1 VRLRVVS
8 PLAAGVAA
16 LVFAA
21 TLTAAPSVFAQ
32 PTKDISQVQA
42 ELDALQNRAE
52 SASENNNAAQVKFNK
67 ISKRLHAAQ
76 SRVDRAKAQ
85 QAKILSTTNRIA
97 ASADMSGGGGLQ
109 SSLGLL
115 LSDNPTGFLEQAV
128 AVQQVS
134 RSQNT
139 SLRRIQSAQ
148 LSLAQAEIQLSQEK
162 AAASAAQTEMR
173 KRRDDINNAVADT
186 QKLLSSLKAEER
198 RRLAEEA
205 ARARAASDAA
215 AAAARRQAA
224 SQSSFH
230 SSSSSSSSSSS
241 DSNSSNSDS
250 GNSGGGSSSGSSSD
264 NGGDYNGGGSS
275 SSRAMIAVNYA
286 LSQVGKPYSYNAQ
299 PPYSWDCSKL
309 TAAAW
314 ARAGVHLTALS
325 WAQANEM
332 RHVSSSNLQPGDILF
347 YFNGAHHV
355 AMYIGGGMIVEAAS
369 PRVGVQVTSVWN
381 RWSSRHFSFAGRPLG

>member
-1 VRLRVVS
+1 MRLRVVS
-8 PLAAGVAA
+8 PIAAGVAA

-21 TLTAAPSVFAQ
+21 SLTAAPTVFAQ
-32 PTKDISQVQA
+32 PTKDIAQVSA
-42 ELDALQNRAE
+42 ELDALQTRAE
-52 SASENNNAAQVKFNK
+52 TASENYNEAQVKFNK
-67 ISKRLHAAQ
+67 ISKRLAAAQ
-76 SRVDRAKAQ
+76 SRVDRAKVQ

-97 ASADMSGGGGLQ
+97 ASAYMAGGGGLQ

-139 SLRRIQSAQ
+139 SLRRIQTAQ
-148 LSLAQAEIQLSQEK
+148 LSLAQAEIQLSQQK
-162 AAASAAQTEMR
+162 AAAAAAKAEMA
-173 KRRDDINNAVADT
+173 KRRSDINSAVADT
-186 QKLLSSLKAEER
+186 EKLLASLKAEER
-198 RRLAEEA
+198 KRLGEQA
-205 ARARAASDAA
+205 ARARAASAA
-215 AAAARRQAA
+215 AAASARARVAA
-224 SQSSFH
+224 QSVATDNSNNNSNSG
-230 SSSSSSSSSSS
+230 SSNSNSSSSS
-241 DSNSSNSDS
+241 DSNNNSSND
-250 GNSGGGSSSGSSSD
+250 NGGGS
-264 NGGDYNGGGSS
+264 NGGGSS

-286 LSQVGKPYSYNAQ
+286 LAQVGKPYSYNAQ

-314 ARAGVHLTALS
+314 ARAGVYLTALS

-332 RHVSSSNLQPGDILF
+332 RHVSTNDLQPGDILF

-369 PRVGVQVTSVWN
+369 PRVGVQVTSAWN
-381 RWSSRHFSFAGRPLG
+381 RWSSSHFSFAGRPLG

>member
-16 LVFAA
+16 LMVAA
-21 TLTAAPSVFAQ
+21 ALTAAPSVSAQ
-32 PTKDISQVQA
+32 PTKNIAQVSA
-42 ELDALQNRAE
+42 ELDALQTRAE
-52 SASENNNAAQVKFNK
+52 TASENYNAAQVKFNK

-76 SRVDRAKAQ
+76 SRVDRAKLQ

-97 ASADMSGGGGLQ
+97 ASAYMSGGGGLQ

-148 LSLAQAEIQLSQEK
+148 LSLAQAEIQLAQEK

-198 RRLAEEA
+198 KRLGEEA
-205 ARARAASDAA
+205 ARARAASAAA
-215 AAAARRQAA
+215 AAAARHRVAA
-224 SQSSFH
+224 QSAFH
-230 SSSSSSSSSSS
+230 ATSG
-241 DSNSSNSDS
+241 DS
-250 GNSGGGSSSGSSSD
+250 NSGGGNSSSNSSD
-264 NGGDYNGGGSS
+264 NSGSYSGGGSS

-286 LSQVGKPYSYNAQ
+286 LSQVGKPYSFNAQ

-314 ARAGVHLTALS
+314 AHAGVQLTALS

-332 RHVSSSNLQPGDILF
+332 RHVSSNDLQPGDILF

-369 PRVGVQVTSVWN
+369 PRLGVQVTNAWN
-381 RWSSRHFSFAGRPLG
+381 NWSSSHFSFAGRPLG

>member
-1 VRLRVVS
+1 MRLRVVS

-16 LVFAA
+16 LMVAA
-21 TLTAAPSVFAQ
+21 ALTAAPSVSAQ
-32 PTKDISQVQA
+32 PTKNIAQVSA
-42 ELDALQNRAE
+42 ELDALQTRAE
-52 SASENNNAAQVKFNK
+52 TASENYNAAQVKFNK

-76 SRVDRAKAQ
+76 SRVDRAKLQ

-97 ASADMSGGGGLQ
+97 ASAYMSGGGGLQ

-148 LSLAQAEIQLSQEK
+148 LSLAQAEIQLAQEK

-198 RRLAEEA
+198 KRLGEEA
-205 ARARAASDAA
+205 ARARAASAAA
-215 AAAARRQAA
+215 AAAARHRVAA
-224 SQSSFH
+224 QSAFH
-230 SSSSSSSSSSS
+230 ATSG
-241 DSNSSNSDS
+241 DS
-250 GNSGGGSSSGSSSD
+250 NSGGGNSSSNSSD
-264 NGGDYNGGGSS
+264 NSGSYSGGGSS

-286 LSQVGKPYSYNAQ
+286 LSQVGKPYSFNAQ

-314 ARAGVHLTALS
+314 AHAGVQLTALS

-332 RHVSSSNLQPGDILF
+332 RHVSSNDLQPGDILF

-369 PRVGVQVTSVWN
+369 PRLGVQVTNAWN
-381 RWSSRHFSFAGRPLG
+381 NWSSSHFSFAGRPLG

>member
-1 VRLRVVS
+1 MRLRVVS
-8 PLAAGVAA
+8 PIAAGVAA

-21 TLTAAPSVFAQ
+21 SLTAAPTVFAQ
-32 PTKDISQVQA
+32 PTRDIAQVSA
-42 ELDALQNRAE
+42 ELEALQTRAE
-52 SASENNNAAQVKFNK
+52 TASENYNEAQVKFNK
-67 ISKRLHAAQ
+67 ISKRLQAAQ
-76 SRVDRAKAQ
+76 SRVDRAKVQ

-97 ASADMSGGGGLQ
+97 ASAYMAGGGGLQ

-139 SLRRIQSAQ
+139 SLRRIQTAQ
-148 LSLAQAEIQLSQEK
+148 LSLAQAEIQLSQQK
-162 AAASAAQTEMR
+162 AAAAAAKAEMA
-173 KRRDDINNAVADT
+173 KRRNDINSAVADT
-186 QKLLSSLKAEER
+186 EKLLASLKAEER
-198 RRLAEEA
+198 KRLGEQA
-205 ARARAASDAA
+205 ARARAASAA
-215 AAAARRQAA
+215 AAASARARVAA
-224 SQSSFH
+224 QSVAT
-230 SSSSSSSSSSS
+230 
-241 DSNSSNSDS
+241 DNSNN
-250 GNSGGGSSSGSSSD
+250 NSSSGSNSSSSNDSNNNSSND
-264 NGGDYNGGGSS
+264 NGSGSTGGGSS

-314 ARAGVHLTALS
+314 ARAGVYLTALS

-332 RHVSSSNLQPGDILF
+332 RHVSTNDLQPGDILF

-369 PRVGVQVTSVWN
+369 PRVGVQVTSAWN

>member
-1 VRLRVVS
+1 M
-8 PLAAGVAA
+8 VAA
-16 LVFAA
+16 A
-21 TLTAAPSVFAQ
+21 LTAAPSVSAQ
-32 PTKDISQVQA
+32 PTKNIAQVSA
-42 ELDALQNRAE
+42 ELDALQTRAE
-52 SASENNNAAQVKFNK
+52 TASENYNAAQVKFNK

-76 SRVDRAKAQ
+76 SRVDRAKLQ

-97 ASADMSGGGGLQ
+97 ASAYMSGGGGLQ

-148 LSLAQAEIQLSQEK
+148 LSLAQAEIQLAQEK

-173 KRRDDINNAVADT
+173 MRRDDINNAVADT

-198 RRLAEEA
+198 KRLGEEA
-205 ARARAASDAA
+205 ARARAASAAA
-215 AAAARRQAA
+215 AAAARHRVAA
-224 SQSSFH
+224 QSAFH
-230 SSSSSSSSSSS
+230 ATSG
-241 DSNSSNSDS
+241 NS
-250 GNSGGGSSSGSSSD
+250 NSGGGNSSSNSSD
-264 NGGDYNGGGSS
+264 NSGSYSGGGSS

-286 LSQVGKPYSYNAQ
+286 LSQVGKPYSFNAQ

-314 ARAGVHLTALS
+314 AHAGVQLTALS

-332 RHVSSSNLQPGDILF
+332 RHVSSNDLQPGDILF

-369 PRVGVQVTSVWN
+369 PRLGVQVTNAWN
-381 RWSSRHFSFAGRPLG
+381 NWSSSHFSFAGRPLG

>member
-16 LVFAA
+16 LMVAA
-21 TLTAAPSVFAQ
+21 ALTAAPSVSAQ
-32 PTKDISQVQA
+32 PTKNIAQVSA
-42 ELDALQNRAE
+42 ELDALQTRAE
-52 SASENNNAAQVKFNK
+52 TASENYNAAQVKFNK

-76 SRVDRAKAQ
+76 SRVDRAKLQ

-97 ASADMSGGGGLQ
+97 ASAYMSGGGGLQ

-148 LSLAQAEIQLSQEK
+148 LSLAQAEIQLAQEK

-198 RRLAEEA
+198 KRLGEEA
-205 ARARAASDAA
+205 ARARAASAAA
-215 AAAARRQAA
+215 AAAARHRVAA
-224 SQSSFH
+224 QSAFH
-230 SSSSSSSSSSS
+230 ATSG
-241 DSNSSNSDS
+241 NS
-250 GNSGGGSSSGSSSD
+250 NSGGGNSSSNSSD
-264 NGGDYNGGGSS
+264 NSGSYSGGGSS

-286 LSQVGKPYSYNAQ
+286 LSQVGKPYSFNAQ

-314 ARAGVHLTALS
+314 AHAGVQLTALS

-332 RHVSSSNLQPGDILF
+332 RHVSSNDLQPGDILF

-369 PRVGVQVTSVWN
+369 PRLGVQVTNAWN
-381 RWSSRHFSFAGRPLG
+381 NWSSSHFSFAGRPLG

>member
-1 VRLRVVS
+1 
-8 PLAAGVAA
+8 VAA

-21 TLTAAPSVFAQ
+21 SLTAAPTVFAQ
-32 PTKDISQVQA
+32 PTRDIAQVSA
-42 ELDALQNRAE
+42 ELEALQTRAE
-52 SASENNNAAQVKFNK
+52 TASENYNEAQVKFNK
-67 ISKRLHAAQ
+67 ISKRLQAAQ
-76 SRVDRAKAQ
+76 SRVDRAKVQ

-97 ASADMSGGGGLQ
+97 ASAYMAGGGGLQ

-139 SLRRIQSAQ
+139 SLRRIQTAQ
-148 LSLAQAEIQLSQEK
+148 LSLAQAEIQLSQQK
-162 AAASAAQTEMR
+162 AAAAAAKAEMA
-173 KRRDDINNAVADT
+173 KRRNDINSAVADT
-186 QKLLSSLKAEER
+186 EKLLASLKAEER
-198 RRLAEEA
+198 KRLGEQA
-205 ARARAASDAA
+205 ARARAASAA
-215 AAAARRQAA
+215 AAASARARVAA
-224 SQSSFH
+224 QSVAT
-230 SSSSSSSSSSS
+230 
-241 DSNSSNSDS
+241 DNSNN
-250 GNSGGGSSSGSSSD
+250 NSSSGSNSSSSNDSNNNSSND
-264 NGGDYNGGGSS
+264 NGSGSTGGGSS

-314 ARAGVHLTALS
+314 ARAGVYLTALS

-332 RHVSSSNLQPGDILF
+332 RHVSTNDLQPGDILF

-369 PRVGVQVTSVWN
+369 PRVGVQVTSAWN

>member
-8 PLAAGVAA
+8 PIAAGVAA

-21 TLTAAPSVFAQ
+21 SLTAAPTVFAQ
-32 PTKDISQVQA
+32 PTKDIAQVSA
-42 ELDALQNRAE
+42 ELEALQTRAE
-52 SASENNNAAQVKFNK
+52 TASENYNEAQVKFNK
-67 ISKRLHAAQ
+67 ISKRLAAAQ
-76 SRVDRAKAQ
+76 SRVDRAKVQ

-97 ASADMSGGGGLQ
+97 ASAYMAGGGGLQ

-139 SLRRIQSAQ
+139 SLRRIQTAQ
-148 LSLAQAEIQLSQEK
+148 LSLAQAEIQLSQQK
-162 AAASAAQTEMR
+162 AAAAAAKAEMA
-173 KRRDDINNAVADT
+173 KRRSDINSAVADT
-186 QKLLSSLKAEER
+186 EKLLASLKAEER
-198 RRLAEEA
+198 KRLGEQA
-205 ARARAASDAA
+205 ARARAASAA
-215 AAAARRQAA
+215 AAASARARVAA
-224 SQSSFH
+224 QSVATDNSNNNSNSG
-230 SSSSSSSSSSS
+230 SSNSNSSSSS
-241 DSNSSNSDS
+241 DSNNNSSND
-250 GNSGGGSSSGSSSD
+250 NGGGS
-264 NGGDYNGGGSS
+264 NGGGSS

-286 LSQVGKPYSYNAQ
+286 LAQVGKPYSYNAQ

-314 ARAGVHLTALS
+314 ARAGVYLTALS

-332 RHVSSSNLQPGDILF
+332 RHVSTNDLQPGDILF

-369 PRVGVQVTSVWN
+369 PRVGVQVTSAWN
-381 RWSSRHFSFAGRPLG
+381 RWSSSHFSFAGRPLG

>member
-1 VRLRVVS
+1 MRLRVVS

-21 TLTAAPSVFAQ
+21 SLSAAPSVSSQ
-32 PTKDISQVQA
+32 PTKDIAQVTA
-42 ELDALQNRAE
+42 ELDALQTRAE
-52 SASENNNAAQVKFNK
+52 SASENYNAAQVKFNK

-76 SRVDRAKAQ
+76 ARVDRAQAK

-97 ASADMSGGGGLQ
+97 ASAYMAGGGGLQ

-134 RSQNT
+134 RSQNS
-139 SLRRIQSAQ
+139 SLRRIQTAQ
-148 LSLAQAEIQLSQEK
+148 LSLAQAEIQLAQEK
-162 AAASAAQTEMR
+162 AAAAAVQTDMR
-173 KRRDDINNAVADT
+173 KRRNEVDQAVAET
-186 QKLLSSLKAEER
+186 EKLLSSLKAEER
-198 RRLAEEA
+198 KRIGEAA
-205 ARARAASDAA
+205 ARARAASAA
-215 AAAARRQAA
+215 AAVAARRAAAA
-224 SQSSFH
+224 SSNN
-230 SSSSSSSSSSS
+230 
-241 DSNSSNSDS
+241 NSSNNS
-250 GNSGGGSSSGSSSD
+250 NSGGGGSSNDS
-264 NGGDYNGGGSS
+264 GGSYNGGGSS

-314 ARAGVHLTALS
+314 AHAGVYLTPLS
-325 WAQANEM
+325 WSQANEV
-332 RHVSSSNLQPGDILF
+332 RHISTNDLQPGDILF
-347 YFNGAHHV
+347 YFNNAHHV

-369 PRVGVQVTSVWN
+369 PRLGVQVTSAWN
-381 RWSSRHFSFAGRPLG
+381 NWSSSHFSFAGRPLG

>member
-1 VRLRVVS
+1 MRLRVVS

-42 ELDALQNRAE
+42 ELDALQTRAE
-52 SASENNNAAQVKFNK
+52 SASENYNAAQVKFNK

-97 ASADMSGGGGLQ
+97 ASAYMSGGGGLQ

-198 RRLAEEA
+198 RRLSEAA

-230 SSSSSSSSSSS
+230 TSSNGSSSSS

-250 GNSGGGSSSGSSSD
+250 GNSGGGYS
-264 NGGDYNGGGSS
+264 GGGSS

-314 ARAGVHLTALS
+314 AHAGVQLTALS

-332 RHVSSSNLQPGDILF
+332 RHVSSSDLQPGDILF

>member
-1 VRLRVVS
+1 MRLRVVS
-8 PLAAGVAA
+8 PIAAGVAA

-21 TLTAAPSVFAQ
+21 SLTAAPTVFAQ
-32 PTKDISQVQA
+32 PTRDIAQVSA
-42 ELDALQNRAE
+42 ELEALQTRAE
-52 SASENNNAAQVKFNK
+52 TASENYNEAQVKFNK
-67 ISKRLHAAQ
+67 ISKRLQAAQ
-76 SRVDRAKAQ
+76 SRVDRAKVQ

-97 ASADMSGGGGLQ
+97 ASAYMAGGGGLQ

-139 SLRRIQSAQ
+139 SLRRIQTAQ
-148 LSLAQAEIQLSQEK
+148 LSLAQAEIQLSQQK
-162 AAASAAQTEMR
+162 AAAAAAKAEMA
-173 KRRDDINNAVADT
+173 KRRSDINSAVADT
-186 QKLLSSLKAEER
+186 EKLLASLKAEER
-198 RRLAEEA
+198 KRLSEEA
-205 ARARAASDAA
+205 ARARAASAA
-215 AAAARRQAA
+215 AAAAASARARVAA
-224 SQSSFH
+224 QSVATDNSNNN
-230 SSSSSSSSSSS
+230 SSSGNSNSSSSSSS
-241 DSNSSNSDS
+241 DSNNNSSND
-250 GNSGGGSSSGSSSD
+250 NGGGS
-264 NGGDYNGGGSS
+264 NGGGSS

-314 ARAGVHLTALS
+314 ARAGVYLTALS

-332 RHVSSSNLQPGDILF
+332 RHVSTNDLQPGDILF

-369 PRVGVQVTSVWN
+369 PRVGVQVTSAWN

>member
-1 VRLRVVS
+1 MRLRVVS
-8 PLAAGVAA
+8 PIAAGVAA

-21 TLTAAPSVFAQ
+21 SLTAAPTVFAQ
-32 PTKDISQVQA
+32 PTRDIAQVSA
-42 ELDALQNRAE
+42 ELEALQTRAE
-52 SASENNNAAQVKFNK
+52 TASENYNEAQVKFNK
-67 ISKRLHAAQ
+67 ISKRLQAAQ
-76 SRVDRAKAQ
+76 SRVDRAKVQ

-97 ASADMSGGGGLQ
+97 ASAYMAGGGGLQ

-139 SLRRIQSAQ
+139 SLRRIQTAQ
-148 LSLAQAEIQLSQEK
+148 LSLAQAEIQLSQQK
-162 AAASAAQTEMR
+162 AAAAAAKAEMA
-173 KRRDDINNAVADT
+173 KRRNDINSAVADT
-186 QKLLSSLKAEER
+186 EKLLASLKAEER
-198 RRLAEEA
+198 KRLGEQA
-205 ARARAASDAA
+205 ARARAASAA
-215 AAAARRQAA
+215 AAASARARVAA
-224 SQSSFH
+224 QSVATDNSNNNSSSGSN
-230 SSSSSSSSSSS
+230 SSSSSSN
-241 DSNSSNSDS
+241 DSNNNSSNDN
-250 GNSGGGSSSGSSSD
+250 GSGS
-264 NGGDYNGGGSS
+264 NGGGSS

-314 ARAGVHLTALS
+314 ARAGVYLTALS
-325 WAQANEM
+325 WAQANEV
-332 RHVSSSNLQPGDILF
+332 RHVSTNDLQPGDILF

-369 PRVGVQVTSVWN
+369 PRVGVQVTSAWN
-381 RWSSRHFSFAGRPLG
+381 RWSSSHFSFAGRPLG

>member
-1 VRLRVVS
+1 MRLRVVS
-8 PLAAGVAA
+8 PIAAGVAA

-21 TLTAAPSVFAQ
+21 SLTAAPTVFAQ
-32 PTKDISQVQA
+32 PTKDIAQVSA
-42 ELDALQNRAE
+42 ELEALQTRAE
-52 SASENNNAAQVKFNK
+52 TASENYNEAQVKFNK
-67 ISKRLHAAQ
+67 ISKRLQAAQ
-76 SRVDRAKAQ
+76 SRVDRAKVQ

-97 ASADMSGGGGLQ
+97 ASAYMAGGGGLQ

-139 SLRRIQSAQ
+139 SLRRIQTAQ
-148 LSLAQAEIQLSQEK
+148 LSLAQAEIQLSQQK
-162 AAASAAQTEMR
+162 AAAAAAKAEMA
-173 KRRDDINNAVADT
+173 KRRSDINSAVADT
-186 QKLLSSLKAEER
+186 EKLLSSLKAEER
-198 RRLAEEA
+198 KRLGEAA
-205 ARARAASDAA
+205 ARARAASAA
-215 AAAARRQAA
+215 AAASARARVAA
-224 SQSSFH
+224 QSVATDNSNNN
-230 SSSSSSSSSSS
+230 SSSSS
-241 DSNSSNSDS
+241 DSNNNSSND
-250 GNSGGGSSSGSSSD
+250 NGGGS
-264 NGGDYNGGGSS
+264 NGGGSS

-314 ARAGVHLTALS
+314 ARAGVYLTALS

-332 RHVSSSNLQPGDILF
+332 RHVSTNDLQPGDILF

-369 PRVGVQVTSVWN
+369 PRSGVQVTSAWN
-381 RWSSRHFSFAGRPLG
+381 RWSSSHFSFAGRPLG

>member
-1 VRLRVVS
+1 MRLRVVS

-16 LVFAA
+16 LMVAA
-21 TLTAAPSVFAQ
+21 ALTAAPSVSAQ
-32 PTKDISQVQA
+32 PTKNIAQVSA
-42 ELDALQNRAE
+42 ELDALQTRAE
-52 SASENNNAAQVKFNK
+52 TASENYNAAQVKFNK

-76 SRVDRAKAQ
+76 SRVDRAKLQ

-97 ASADMSGGGGLQ
+97 ASAYMSGGGGLQ

-148 LSLAQAEIQLSQEK
+148 LSLAQAEIQLAQEK

-198 RRLAEEA
+198 KRLGEEA
-205 ARARAASDAA
+205 ARARAASAAA
-215 AAAARRQAA
+215 AAAARHRVAA
-224 SQSSFH
+224 QSAFDATSG
-230 SSSSSSSSSSS
+230 
-241 DSNSSNSDS
+241 NS
-250 GNSGGGSSSGSSSD
+250 NSGGGNSNSDNSGSYS
-264 NGGDYNGGGSS
+264 GGGSS

-286 LSQVGKPYSYNAQ
+286 LSQVGKPYSFNAQ

-314 ARAGVHLTALS
+314 AHAGVQLTALS

-332 RHVSSSNLQPGDILF
+332 RHVSSNDLQPGDILF

-369 PRVGVQVTSVWN
+369 PRLGVQVTNAWN
-381 RWSSRHFSFAGRPLG
+381 NWSSSHFSFAGRPLG

>member
-1 VRLRVVS
+1 MRLRVVS

-16 LVFAA
+16 LMVAA
-21 TLTAAPSVFAQ
+21 ALTAAPSVSAQ
-32 PTKDISQVQA
+32 PTKNIAQVSA
-42 ELDALQNRAE
+42 ELDALQTRAE
-52 SASENNNAAQVKFNK
+52 TASENYNAAQVKFNK

-76 SRVDRAKAQ
+76 SRVDRAKLQ

-97 ASADMSGGGGLQ
+97 ASAYMSGGGGLQ

-148 LSLAQAEIQLSQEK
+148 LSLAQAEIQLAQEK

-173 KRRDDINNAVADT
+173 MRRDDINNAVADT

-198 RRLAEEA
+198 KRLGEEA
-205 ARARAASDAA
+205 ARARAASAAA
-215 AAAARRQAA
+215 AAAARHRVAA
-224 SQSSFH
+224 QSAFH
-230 SSSSSSSSSSS
+230 ATSG
-241 DSNSSNSDS
+241 NS
-250 GNSGGGSSSGSSSD
+250 NSGGGNSSSNSSD
-264 NGGDYNGGGSS
+264 NSGSYSGGGSS

-286 LSQVGKPYSYNAQ
+286 LSQVGKPYSFNAQ

-314 ARAGVHLTALS
+314 AHAGVQLTALS

-332 RHVSSSNLQPGDILF
+332 RHVSSNDLQPGDILF

-369 PRVGVQVTSVWN
+369 PRLGVQVTNAWN
-381 RWSSRHFSFAGRPLG
+381 NWSSSHFSFAGRPLG

>member
-1 VRLRVVS
+1 MRLRVVS
-8 PLAAGVAA
+8 PIAAGVAA

-21 TLTAAPSVFAQ
+21 SLTAAPTVFAQ
-32 PTKDISQVQA
+32 PTKDIAQVSA
-42 ELDALQNRAE
+42 ELDALQTRAE
-52 SASENNNAAQVKFNK
+52 TASENYNAAQVKFNK
-67 ISKRLHAAQ
+67 ISKRLAAAQ
-76 SRVDRAKAQ
+76 SRVDRAKVQ

-97 ASADMSGGGGLQ
+97 ASAYMAGGGGLQ

-139 SLRRIQSAQ
+139 SLRRIQTAQ
-148 LSLAQAEIQLSQEK
+148 LSLAQAEIQLSQQK
-162 AAASAAQTEMR
+162 AAAAAAKAEMA
-173 KRRDDINNAVADT
+173 KRRSDINSAVADT
-186 QKLLSSLKAEER
+186 EKLLSSLKAEER
-198 RRLAEEA
+198 KRLGEAA
-205 ARARAASDAA
+205 ARARAASAA
-215 AAAARRQAA
+215 AAASARARVAA
-224 SQSSFH
+224 QSIADN
-230 SSSSSSSSSSS
+230 SS
-241 DSNSSNSDS
+241 SNSSS
-250 GNSGGGSSSGSSSD
+250 GNSNSNSSSGGGSSSSND
-264 NGGDYNGGGSS
+264 NSGYNGGGSS

-286 LSQVGKPYSYNAQ
+286 LSQVGKPYSFNAQ

-314 ARAGVHLTALS
+314 ARAGVYLTALS

-332 RHVSSSNLQPGDILF
+332 RHVSSNDLQPGDILF

-369 PRVGVQVTSVWN
+369 PRLGVQVTSAWN
-381 RWSSRHFSFAGRPLG
+381 NWSSSHFSFAGRPLG

>member
-1 VRLRVVS
+1 MRLRVVS
-8 PLAAGVAA
+8 PIAAGVAA

-21 TLTAAPSVFAQ
+21 SLTAAPTVFAQ
-32 PTKDISQVQA
+32 PTKDIAQVSA
-42 ELDALQNRAE
+42 ELEALQTRAE
-52 SASENNNAAQVKFNK
+52 TASENYNEAQVKFNK
-67 ISKRLHAAQ
+67 ISKRLAAAQ
-76 SRVDRAKAQ
+76 SRVDRAKVQ

-97 ASADMSGGGGLQ
+97 ASAYMAGGGGLQ

-139 SLRRIQSAQ
+139 SLRRIQTAQ
-148 LSLAQAEIQLSQEK
+148 LSLAQAEIQLSQQK
-162 AAASAAQTEMR
+162 AAAAAAKAEMA
-173 KRRDDINNAVADT
+173 KRRSDINSAVADT
-186 QKLLSSLKAEER
+186 EKLLSSLKAEER
-198 RRLAEEA
+198 KRLGEAA
-205 ARARAASDAA
+205 ARARAASAA
-215 AAAARRQAA
+215 AAASARARVAA
-224 SQSSFH
+224 QSVATDNSNNN
-230 SSSSSSSSSSS
+230 SSSSS
-241 DSNSSNSDS
+241 DSNNNSSND
-250 GNSGGGSSSGSSSD
+250 NGGGS
-264 NGGDYNGGGSS
+264 NGGGSS

-314 ARAGVHLTALS
+314 ARAGVYLTALS

-332 RHVSSSNLQPGDILF
+332 RHVSTNDLQPGDILF

-369 PRVGVQVTSVWN
+369 PRSGVQVTSAWN
-381 RWSSRHFSFAGRPLG
+381 RWSSSHFSFAGRPLG

>member
-1 VRLRVVS
+1 
-8 PLAAGVAA
+8 VAA

-21 TLTAAPSVFAQ
+21 SLTAAPTVFAQ
-32 PTKDISQVQA
+32 PTKDIAQVSA
-42 ELDALQNRAE
+42 ELDALQTRAE
-52 SASENNNAAQVKFNK
+52 TASENYNEAQVKFNK
-67 ISKRLHAAQ
+67 ISKRLAAAQ
-76 SRVDRAKAQ
+76 SRVDRAKVQ

-97 ASADMSGGGGLQ
+97 ASAYMAGGGGLQ

-139 SLRRIQSAQ
+139 SLRRIQTAQ
-148 LSLAQAEIQLSQEK
+148 LSLAQAEIQLSQQK
-162 AAASAAQTEMR
+162 AAAAAAKAEMA
-173 KRRDDINNAVADT
+173 KRRSDINSAVADT
-186 QKLLSSLKAEER
+186 EKLLASLKAEER
-198 RRLAEEA
+198 KRLGEQA
-205 ARARAASDAA
+205 ARARAASAA
-215 AAAARRQAA
+215 AAASARARVAA
-224 SQSSFH
+224 QSVATDNSNNNSNSG
-230 SSSSSSSSSSS
+230 SSNSNSSSSS
-241 DSNSSNSDS
+241 DSNNNSSND
-250 GNSGGGSSSGSSSD
+250 NGGGS
-264 NGGDYNGGGSS
+264 NGGGSS

-286 LSQVGKPYSYNAQ
+286 LAQVGKPYSYNAQ

-314 ARAGVHLTALS
+314 ARAGVYLTALS

-332 RHVSSSNLQPGDILF
+332 RHVSTNDLQPGDILF

-369 PRVGVQVTSVWN
+369 PRVGVQVTSAWN
-381 RWSSRHFSFAGRPLG
+381 RWSSSHFSFAGRPLG

>member
-1 VRLRVVS
+1 MRLRVVS
-8 PLAAGVAA
+8 PIAAGVAA

-21 TLTAAPSVFAQ
+21 SLTAAPTVFAQ
-32 PTKDISQVQA
+32 PTKDIAQVSA
-42 ELDALQNRAE
+42 ELEALQTRAE
-52 SASENNNAAQVKFNK
+52 TASENYNEAQVKFNK
-67 ISKRLHAAQ
+67 ISKRLAAAQ
-76 SRVDRAKAQ
+76 SRVDRAKVQ

-97 ASADMSGGGGLQ
+97 ASAYMAGGGGLQ

-139 SLRRIQSAQ
+139 SLRRIQTAQ
-148 LSLAQAEIQLSQEK
+148 LSLAQAEIQLSQQK
-162 AAASAAQTEMR
+162 AAAAAAKAEMA
-173 KRRDDINNAVADT
+173 KRRSDINSAVADT
-186 QKLLSSLKAEER
+186 EKLLASLKAEER
-198 RRLAEEA
+198 KRLGEQA
-205 ARARAASDAA
+205 ARARAASAA
-215 AAAARRQAA
+215 AAASARARVAA
-224 SQSSFH
+224 QSVATDNSNNNSNSG
-230 SSSSSSSSSSS
+230 SSNSNSSSSS
-241 DSNSSNSDS
+241 DSNNNSSND
-250 GNSGGGSSSGSSSD
+250 NGGGS
-264 NGGDYNGGGSS
+264 NGGGSS

-286 LSQVGKPYSYNAQ
+286 LAQVGKPYSYNAQ

-314 ARAGVHLTALS
+314 ARAGVYLTALS

-332 RHVSSSNLQPGDILF
+332 RHVSTNDLQPGDILF

-369 PRVGVQVTSVWN
+369 PRVGVQVTSAWN
-381 RWSSRHFSFAGRPLG
+381 RWSSSHFSFAGRPLG

>member
-1 VRLRVVS
+1 MRLRVVS

-16 LVFAA
+16 LMVAA
-21 TLTAAPSVFAQ
+21 ALTAAPSVSAQ
-32 PTKDISQVQA
+32 PTKNIAQVSA
-42 ELDALQNRAE
+42 ELDALQTRAE
-52 SASENNNAAQVKFNK
+52 TASENYNAAQVKFNK

-76 SRVDRAKAQ
+76 SRVDRAKLQ

-97 ASADMSGGGGLQ
+97 ASAYMSGGGGLQ

-148 LSLAQAEIQLSQEK
+148 LSLAQAEIQLAQEK

-198 RRLAEEA
+198 KRLGEEA
-205 ARARAASDAA
+205 ARARAASAAA
-215 AAAARRQAA
+215 AAAARHRVAA
-224 SQSSFH
+224 QSAFH
-230 SSSSSSSSSSS
+230 ATSG
-241 DSNSSNSDS
+241 NS
-250 GNSGGGSSSGSSSD
+250 NSGGGNSSSNSSD
-264 NGGDYNGGGSS
+264 NSGSYSGGGSS

-286 LSQVGKPYSYNAQ
+286 LSQVGKPYSFNAQ

-314 ARAGVHLTALS
+314 AHAGVQLTALS

-332 RHVSSSNLQPGDILF
+332 RHVSSNDLQPGDILF

-369 PRVGVQVTSVWN
+369 PRLGVQVTNAWN
-381 RWSSRHFSFAGRPLG
+381 NWSSSHFSFAGRPLG

>member
-1 VRLRVVS
+1 
-8 PLAAGVAA
+8 VAA

-21 TLTAAPSVFAQ
+21 SLTAAPTVFAQ
-32 PTKDISQVQA
+32 PTKDIAQVSA
-42 ELDALQNRAE
+42 ELEALQTRAE
-52 SASENNNAAQVKFNK
+52 TASENYNEAQVKFNK
-67 ISKRLHAAQ
+67 ISKRLAAAQ
-76 SRVDRAKAQ
+76 SRVDRAKVQ

-97 ASADMSGGGGLQ
+97 ASAYMAGGGGLQ

-139 SLRRIQSAQ
+139 SLRRIQTAQ
-148 LSLAQAEIQLSQEK
+148 LSLAQAEIQLSQQK
-162 AAASAAQTEMR
+162 AAAAAAKAEMA
-173 KRRDDINNAVADT
+173 KRRSDINSAVADT
-186 QKLLSSLKAEER
+186 EKLLASLKAEER
-198 RRLAEEA
+198 SRLGEQA
-205 ARARAASDAA
+205 ARARAASAA
-215 AAAARRQAA
+215 AAASARARVAA
-224 SQSSFH
+224 QSVATDNSNNNSNSG
-230 SSSSSSSSSSS
+230 SSNSNSSSSS
-241 DSNSSNSDS
+241 DSNNNSSND
-250 GNSGGGSSSGSSSD
+250 NGGGS
-264 NGGDYNGGGSS
+264 NGGGSS

-286 LSQVGKPYSYNAQ
+286 LAQVGKPYSYNAQ

-314 ARAGVHLTALS
+314 ARAGVYLTALS

-332 RHVSSSNLQPGDILF
+332 RHVSTNDLQPGDILF

-369 PRVGVQVTSVWN
+369 PRSGVQVTSAWN
-381 RWSSRHFSFAGRPLG
+381 RWSSSHFSFAGRPLG

>member
-1 VRLRVVS
+1 
-8 PLAAGVAA
+8 VAA

-21 TLTAAPSVFAQ
+21 SLTAAPTVFAQ
-32 PTKDISQVQA
+32 PTRDIAQVSA
-42 ELDALQNRAE
+42 ELEALQTRAE
-52 SASENNNAAQVKFNK
+52 TASENYNEAQVKFNK
-67 ISKRLHAAQ
+67 ISKRLQAAQ
-76 SRVDRAKAQ
+76 SRVDRAKVQ

-97 ASADMSGGGGLQ
+97 ASAYMAGGGGLQ

-139 SLRRIQSAQ
+139 SLRRIQTAQ
-148 LSLAQAEIQLSQEK
+148 LSLAQAEIQLSQQK
-162 AAASAAQTEMR
+162 AAAAAAKAEMA
-173 KRRDDINNAVADT
+173 KRRNDINSAVADT
-186 QKLLSSLKAEER
+186 EKLLASLKAEER
-198 RRLAEEA
+198 KRLGEQA
-205 ARARAASDAA
+205 ARARAASAA
-215 AAAARRQAA
+215 AAASARARVAA
-224 SQSSFH
+224 QSVAT
-230 SSSSSSSSSSS
+230 
-241 DSNSSNSDS
+241 DNSNN
-250 GNSGGGSSSGSSSD
+250 NSSSGSNSSSSNDSSNNSSND
-264 NGGDYNGGGSS
+264 NGSGSTGGGSS

-314 ARAGVHLTALS
+314 ARAGVYLTALS

-332 RHVSSSNLQPGDILF
+332 RHVSTNDLQPGDILF

-369 PRVGVQVTSVWN
+369 PRVGVQVTSAWN
-381 RWSSRHFSFAGRPLG
+381 RWSSSHFSFAGRPLG

>member
-8 PLAAGVAA
+8 PIAAGVAA

-21 TLTAAPSVFAQ
+21 SLTAAPTVFAQ
-32 PTKDISQVQA
+32 PTKDIAQVSA
-42 ELDALQNRAE
+42 ELEALQTRAE
-52 SASENNNAAQVKFNK
+52 TASENYNEAQVKFNK
-67 ISKRLHAAQ
+67 ISKRLAAAQ
-76 SRVDRAKAQ
+76 SRVDRAKVQ

-97 ASADMSGGGGLQ
+97 ASAYMAGGGGLQ

-139 SLRRIQSAQ
+139 SLRRIQTAQ
-148 LSLAQAEIQLSQEK
+148 LSLAQAEIQLSQQK
-162 AAASAAQTEMR
+162 AAAAAAKAEMA
-173 KRRDDINNAVADT
+173 KRRSDINSAVADT
-186 QKLLSSLKAEER
+186 EKLLSSLKAEER
-198 RRLAEEA
+198 KRLGEAA
-205 ARARAASDAA
+205 ARARAASAA
-215 AAAARRQAA
+215 AAASARARVAA
-224 SQSSFH
+224 QSVATDNSNNN
-230 SSSSSSSSSSS
+230 SSSSS
-241 DSNSSNSDS
+241 DSNNNSSND
-250 GNSGGGSSSGSSSD
+250 NGGGS
-264 NGGDYNGGGSS
+264 NGGGSS

-314 ARAGVHLTALS
+314 ARAGVYLTALS

-332 RHVSSSNLQPGDILF
+332 RHVSTNDLQPGDILF

-369 PRVGVQVTSVWN
+369 PRSGVQVTSAWN
-381 RWSSRHFSFAGRPLG
+381 RWSSSHFSFAGRPLG

>member
-1 VRLRVVS
+1 
-8 PLAAGVAA
+8 VAA

-21 TLTAAPSVFAQ
+21 SLTAAPTVFAQ
-32 PTKDISQVQA
+32 PTRDIAQVSA
-42 ELDALQNRAE
+42 ELEALQTRAE
-52 SASENNNAAQVKFNK
+52 TASENYNEAQVKFNK
-67 ISKRLHAAQ
+67 ISKRLQAAQ
-76 SRVDRAKAQ
+76 SRVDRAKVQ

-97 ASADMSGGGGLQ
+97 ASAYMAGGGGLQ

-139 SLRRIQSAQ
+139 SLRRIQTAQ
-148 LSLAQAEIQLSQEK
+148 LSLAQAEIQLSQQK
-162 AAASAAQTEMR
+162 AAAAAAKAEMA
-173 KRRDDINNAVADT
+173 KRRNDINSAVADT
-186 QKLLSSLKAEER
+186 EKLLASLKAEER
-198 RRLAEEA
+198 KRLGEQA
-205 ARARAASDAA
+205 ARARAASAA
-215 AAAARRQAA
+215 AAASARARVAA
-224 SQSSFH
+224 QSVATDNSNNNSSSGSN
-230 SSSSSSSSSSS
+230 SSSSSSN
-241 DSNSSNSDS
+241 DSNNNSSNDN
-250 GNSGGGSSSGSSSD
+250 GSGS
-264 NGGDYNGGGSS
+264 NGGGSS

-314 ARAGVHLTALS
+314 ARAGVYLTALS
-325 WAQANEM
+325 WAQANEV
-332 RHVSSSNLQPGDILF
+332 RHVSTNDLQPGDILF

-369 PRVGVQVTSVWN
+369 PRVGVQVTSAWN
-381 RWSSRHFSFAGRPLG
+381 RWSSSHFSFAGRPLG

>member
-8 PLAAGVAA
+8 PIAAGVAA

-21 TLTAAPSVFAQ
+21 SLTAAPTVFAQ
-32 PTKDISQVQA
+32 PTRDIAQVSA
-42 ELDALQNRAE
+42 ELEALQTRAE
-52 SASENNNAAQVKFNK
+52 TASENYNEAQVKFNK
-67 ISKRLHAAQ
+67 ISKRLQAAQ
-76 SRVDRAKAQ
+76 SRVDRAKVQ

-97 ASADMSGGGGLQ
+97 ASAYMAGGGGLQ

-139 SLRRIQSAQ
+139 SLRRIQTAQ
-148 LSLAQAEIQLSQEK
+148 LSLAQAEIQLSQQK
-162 AAASAAQTEMR
+162 AAAAAAKAEMA
-173 KRRDDINNAVADT
+173 KRRNDINSAVADT
-186 QKLLSSLKAEER
+186 EKLLASLKAEER
-198 RRLAEEA
+198 KRLGEQA
-205 ARARAASDAA
+205 ARARAASAA
-215 AAAARRQAA
+215 AAASARARVAA
-224 SQSSFH
+224 QSVAT
-230 SSSSSSSSSSS
+230 
-241 DSNSSNSDS
+241 DNSNN
-250 GNSGGGSSSGSSSD
+250 NSSSGSNSSSSNDSNNNSSND
-264 NGGDYNGGGSS
+264 NGSGSTGGGSS

-314 ARAGVHLTALS
+314 ARAGVYLTALS

-332 RHVSSSNLQPGDILF
+332 RHVSTNDLQPGDILF

-369 PRVGVQVTSVWN
+369 PRVGVQVTSAWN
-381 RWSSRHFSFAGRPLG
+381 RWSSSHFSFAGRPLG

>member
-1 VRLRVVS
+1 MRLRVVS

-42 ELDALQNRAE
+42 ELDALQTRAE
-52 SASENNNAAQVKFNK
+52 SASENYNAAQVKFNK

-97 ASADMSGGGGLQ
+97 ASAYMSGGGGLQ

-198 RRLAEEA
+198 RRLSEAA

-230 SSSSSSSSSSS
+230 TSSNGSSSSS

-250 GNSGGGSSSGSSSD
+250 GNSGGGYS
-264 NGGDYNGGGSS
+264 GGGSS

-314 ARAGVHLTALS
+314 AHAGVQLTALS

-332 RHVSSSNLQPGDILF
+332 RHVSSSDLQPGDILF

-369 PRVGVQVTSVWN
+369 PRLGVQVTRAWN
-381 RWSSRHFSFAGRPLG
+381 NWSSSHFSFAGRPLG